1 VVTHLFSP
9 IREEAMVSVTRGN
22 ALSLC
27 FEGRECATTSV
38 CYSLVHSAGKGEV
51 AVKYQ
56 VAARSKIV
64 CDVIAVTN
72 PFPSLHPREPNICLF
87 PYLLRPRNLQNG
99 RID

>member
-1 VVTHLFSP
+1 MVTHLFSP
-9 IREEAMVSVTRGN
+9 IREEAMLSVTRGS

-27 FEGRECATTSV
+27 FERRECATTSV

-64 CDVIAVTN
+64 CDVIAVMVHSR
-72 PFPSLHPREPNICLF
+72 SLHPRKPNICLF
-87 PYLLRPRNLQNG
+87 PYRLRPTNLQND